1 MRYTVQYIP
10 LKKLQPD
17 FTGRI
22 THPIARLRRALWD
35 CAHLMAVQ
43 RRGKDGTYVIV
54 AGADRYHYLRKHSRV
69 KSAPCIV
76 DEKRKHDVLLE
87 RFPYLK
93 PRRMTP
99 ASWSIIRTFL
109 KREPRFKKLSPLQQM
124 RVLYAAVRYKK
135 TVLQRMKAMI
145 DEMEKD

>member
-10 LKKLQPD
+10 LNKLKPD
-17 FTGRI
+17 FTGTI
-22 THPIARLRRALWD
+22 TRPIARLRRTLWD
-35 CAHLMAVQ
+35 CAHLMAVK

-76 DEKRKHDVLLE
+76 DEKRKHDALLE
-87 RFPYLK
+87 RFPYLS

-99 ASWSIIRTFL
+99 ASWSIIRSFL
-109 KREPRFKKLSPLQQM
+109 KKEPRFYALSPLQQM
-124 RVLYAAVRYKK
+124 RLLYTAVRYKK
-135 TVLQRMKAMI
+135 TVINRMKAMI
-145 DEMEKD
+145 DEMK